1 MPESGSAGDRF
12 RKALTEERPLQI
24 AGTSN
29 ALVALMAR
37 QIGFRAIYL
46 SGAGVANL
54 SFGLPD
60 LGVTTLD
67 NVLEDAR
74 RITGTVDLP
83 LLVDVD
89 TGFGAELMIA
99 RTVREMMRAGV
110 AAIHMEDQVGDKRCG
125 HRPGKALVSEQEM
138 VARIR
143 AAVDARTERGFVIMA
158 RTDAVAVE
166 GLDRALERAAAYAQ
180 AGADMIFP
188 EALGKLEQYRLF
200 KEATGLPVLANLTEF
215 GLTPLFTRSELAG
228 AGVDMALYPLSA
240 SRAMNSAATAVLERN
255 TRAGDAGGGGGGR
268 CMTGWSST
276 IFWATKRRNGSR
288 DMAEYERKFA
298 DVKKVGGLAGIVA
311 ADSAI
316 CTVGIEGRGLSYRGY
331 SIEDL
336 AAHAGFEEVAWLLLR
351 GELPAPA
358 ELAEYRQKLQK
369 AAAAAA
375 CSLPGAERDPSRGQH
390 DGHPANCRLPAGQPR
405 AGAGRDVLANG
416 GQAAGRAS
424 IRCPAAPWQGPA
436 RERGYAG
443 RLLPPRAARTA
454 CPRKTCAG
462 AWMCRSS
469 CTRSTSST
477 RPRSRRAS
485 SSARCQTFTPPWPGP
500 SAPLRDRCT
509 AARTRRP

>member
-1 MPESGSAGDRF
+1 MSESGSAGDRF

-29 ALVALMAR
+29 ALVALLAR
-37 QIGFRAIYL
+37 RIGFRAIYL

-60 LGVTTLD
+60 LGVTTMD

-110 AAIHMEDQVGDKRCG
+110 AAIHMEDQAGDKRCG

-166 GLDRALERAAAYAQ
+166 GLDRALERASAYAQ

-188 EALGKLEQYRLF
+188 EALGKLDHYRLF

-240 SRAMNSAATAVLERN
+240 SRAMNKAAMTVLSAIRHQGTQ
-255 TRAGDAGGGGGGR
+255 
-268 CMTGWSST
+268 
-276 IFWATKRRNGSR
+276 
-288 DMAEYERKFA
+288 AEVVGQMMNRVELYDLLGYEAQERKQRH
-298 DVKKVGGLAGIVA
+298 G
-311 ADSAI
+311 
-316 CTVGIEGRGLSYRGY
+316 
-331 SIEDL
+331 
-336 AAHAGFEEVAWLLLR
+336 
-351 GELPAPA
+351 
-358 ELAEYRQKLQK
+358 
-369 AAAAAA
+369 
-375 CSLPGAERDPSRGQH
+375 
-390 DGHPANCRLPAGQPR
+390 
-405 AGAGRDVLANG
+405 
-416 GQAAGRAS
+416 
-424 IRCPAAPWQGPA
+424 
-436 RERGYAG
+436 
-443 RLLPPRAARTA
+443 
-454 CPRKTCAG
+454 
-462 AWMCRSS
+462 
-469 CTRSTSST
+469 
-477 RPRSRRAS
+477 
-485 SSARCQTFTPPWPGP
+485 
-500 SAPLRDRCT
+500 
-509 AARTRRP
+509 

>member
-110 AAIHMEDQVGDKRCG
+110 AAIHMEDQAGDKRCG

-166 GLDRALERAAAYAQ
+166 GLDRALERASAYAQ

-188 EALGKLEQYRLF
+188 EALGKLDQYRLF

-240 SRAMNSAATAVLERN
+240 SRAMNKAATAVLSAIRQQGTQAEVV
-255 TRAGDAGGGGGGR
+255 GQ
-268 CMTGWSST
+268 MM
-276 IFWATKRRNGSR
+276 SR
-288 DMAEYERKFA
+288 VELYDLLGYEAQERKQRH
-298 DVKKVGGLAGIVA
+298 G
-311 ADSAI
+311 
-316 CTVGIEGRGLSYRGY
+316 
-331 SIEDL
+331 
-336 AAHAGFEEVAWLLLR
+336 
-351 GELPAPA
+351 
-358 ELAEYRQKLQK
+358 
-369 AAAAAA
+369 
-375 CSLPGAERDPSRGQH
+375 
-390 DGHPANCRLPAGQPR
+390 
-405 AGAGRDVLANG
+405 
-416 GQAAGRAS
+416 
-424 IRCPAAPWQGPA
+424 
-436 RERGYAG
+436 
-443 RLLPPRAARTA
+443 
-454 CPRKTCAG
+454 
-462 AWMCRSS
+462 
-469 CTRSTSST
+469 
-477 RPRSRRAS
+477 
-485 SSARCQTFTPPWPGP
+485 
-500 SAPLRDRCT
+500 
-509 AARTRRP
+509 